1 MKRIKYK
8 AVIVP
13 SSRCLAGAL
22 VGTIITPTEGS
33 IRSAAER
40 LVNIETL
47 ASVGHLGPLPPTRGV
62 VDGNLDVVPP
72 VGLEVLVISQPSL
85 DLPAENVPD
94 GLSRLD
100 VDQVLL
106 TGIQRDSLQL
116 SQLNRDQLVYLIDQ
130 HHHHY
135 NRVASGIGSLDV
147 AVVIVKALWTDGLTK
162 DLFILG
168 RSDPLQGIWESSYP
182 SDGMVSSESFK
193 EHSTLVLISTNHLLE
208 LVN

>member
-22 VGTIITPTEGS
+22 VWSIITPTEGS

-72 VGLEVLVISQPSL
+72 VRLEVRVVSQPSL
-85 DLPAENVPD
+85 DLPAEEVPD
-94 GLSRLD
+94 SLCRLG

-106 TGIQRDSLQL
+106 TGIQRVSLKL
-116 SQLNRDQLVYLIDQ
+116 GQLNTDQLVYQIDQ
-130 HHHHY
+130 DHHHY
-135 NRVASGIGSLDV
+135 SRVASGIGSRDV
-147 AVVIVKALWTDGLTK
+147 AVVIVEALWTDVLTK
-162 DLFILG
+162 DLLVLG
-168 RSDPLQGIWESSYP
+168 RGDLLQGIWKSS
-182 SDGMVSSESFK
+182 
-193 EHSTLVLISTNHLLE
+193 
-208 LVN
+208 

>member
-22 VGTIITPTEGS
+22 VGSIITPTEGS

-47 ASVGHLGPLPPTRGV
+47 ACDPVNHLGPLPPTRGV

-72 VGLEVLVISQPSL
+72 VRLEVLVVSQPSL
-85 DLPAENVPD
+85 DLPAEEVPD
-94 GLSRLD
+94 SLCRLG

-106 TGIQRDSLQL
+106 TGIQRVSL
-116 SQLNRDQLVYLIDQ
+116 
-130 HHHHY
+130 
-135 NRVASGIGSLDV
+135 
-147 AVVIVKALWTDGLTK
+147 K
-162 DLFILG
+162 LG
-168 RSDPLQGIWESSYP
+168 
-182 SDGMVSSESFK
+182 
-193 EHSTLVLISTNHLLE
+193 
-208 LVN
+208 